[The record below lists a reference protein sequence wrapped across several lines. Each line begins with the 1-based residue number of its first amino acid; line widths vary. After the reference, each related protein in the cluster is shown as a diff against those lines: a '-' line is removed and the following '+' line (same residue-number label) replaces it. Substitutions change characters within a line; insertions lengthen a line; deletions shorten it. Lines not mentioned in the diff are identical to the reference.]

1 MSFEGTLL
9 DDDITADKLA
19 GWLDDA
25 SALHDSKVDEILG
38 ELDSFSVP
46 YEEDYEIIPEVVQDY
61 IDELHGGIRKLFDTI
76 QLVIPLQADRIESFR
91 DDAVEA
97 QDALTV
103 FCEEVERDYIERASL
118 ETLYEQVRDMRD
130 GYHDGDMPGAI
141 EKLYS
146 LITNMMGGNSLHL

>member
-1 MSFEGTLL
+1 MDFEGTLL

-38 ELDSFSVP
+38 RLDDFPVP
-46 YEEDYEIIPEVVQDY
+46 YDEGGEVIPDVVEDY
-61 IDELHGGIRKLFDTI
+61 IDSLHAGIDKLLDTI
-76 QLVIPLQADRIESFR
+76 QLLIPLLSDRAETFR

-97 QDALTV
+97 QDVLTA
-103 FCEEVERDYIERASL
+103 FREEVERDYLELASL
-118 ETLYEQVRDMRD
+118 EPLYEQVRDLRD

-141 EKLYS
+141 EKLYNQ
-146 LITNMMGGNSLHL
+146 ITEMMEGN